1 MRNALRRYILS
12 AQVLSATLAIAGFTA
27 YSATLAPAQAASLT
41 IDTQPFTGSPAST
54 KITLDDQNGSGKVL
68 FKADVAGIADLRGL
82 FFNVGDDSLLAG
94 LQISGLQYL
103 NAAGKTISVA
113 DRNIKY
119 SFDAGSVG
127 SVGGKSNNMKG
138 DGGSHVF
145 DAGVE
150 IGQEG
155 IGQGDDFRSAWF
167 TLSLSDSFLASS
179 AGAKFQKG
187 LDLSYFSNQDFGVRL
202 MSVGADRE
210 GSSKLAGTSPTLPPI
225 SSTPVTPPPVTPPPV
240 TPPPSNP
247 NPVEPPPVITLPPV
261 AVVPTVP
268 ESPQEPREIPEP
280 GTAAALA
287 IGAVAAFKLLKR
299 QQAVQ
304 NQA

>member
-27 YSATLAPAQAASLT
+27 YSAILAPAQAASLT

-54 KITLDDQNGSGKVL
+54 KITLDDQGGSGKVL

-82 FFNVGDDSLLAG
+82 FFNVSDDSLLAG

-103 NAAGKTISVA
+103 DAAGKTISVA
-113 DRNIKY
+113 DQKISY
-119 SFDAGSVG
+119 SFGAGSVV
-127 SVGGKSNNMKG
+127 SVGGNSNTMQG
-138 DGGSHVF
+138 GGGSHVF

-150 IGQEG
+150 IGKEG
-155 IGQGDDFRSAWF
+155 IGKGDDFRSAWF

-240 TPPPSNP
+240 TPPP
-247 NPVEPPPVITLPPV
+247 VTPPVITLPPV
-261 AVVPTVP
+261 VVVPTVP
-268 ESPQEPREIPEP
+268 ESPQEPREVPEP
-280 GTAAALA
+280 GAAAALA
-287 IGAVAAFKLLKR
+287 IGAGVAFKLLKR
-299 QQAVQ
+299 QQTAPS
-304 NQA
+304 QA